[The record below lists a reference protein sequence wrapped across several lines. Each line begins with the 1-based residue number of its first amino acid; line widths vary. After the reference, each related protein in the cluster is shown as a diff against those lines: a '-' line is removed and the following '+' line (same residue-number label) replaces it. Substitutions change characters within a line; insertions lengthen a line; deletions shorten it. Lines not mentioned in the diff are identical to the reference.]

1 MRASLRGGLAALAVA
16 GAMLLGAPAST
27 SAQSAEETP
36 EVLPAGPHRDETFY
50 FCVACHSSQ
59 IISRQGM
66 TRERWDETLHWMS
79 EKQAM
84 PALKGEERKLV
95 LDYLAQAFPPKAPAV
110 AGGWKSPFAPQ

>member
-1 MRASLRGGLAALAVA
+1 MRARSGGGFVALAVA
-16 GAMLLGAPAST
+16 AVLLLRAPDAGH
-27 SAQSAEETP
+27 AQTAEETP

-66 TRERWDETLHWMS
+66 TRERWDETLHWVS

-84 PALKGEERKLV
+84 PVLEGEERKLV
-95 LDYLAQAFPPKAPAV
+95 LDYLAHAFPPKAPTT
-110 AGGWKSPFAPQ
+110 AGGWRSPFAPQ

>member
-1 MRASLRGGLAALAVA
+1 MRASSRGGFAALAIA
-16 GAMLLGAPAST
+16 GAMLLGVPTPT

-36 EVLPAGPHRDETFY
+36 EVFPAGPHRDETFY
-50 FCVACHSSQ
+50 LCVACHSSR

-84 PALKGEERKLV
+84 PVLEGEERKLV
-95 LDYLAQAFPPKAPAV
+95 LDYLARAFPPKAPAA